1 MDSITFPVRLSQ
13 VSEFDDTTKTMQEK
27 CRTFVDKYHKLIRHS
42 SPDDSLDDNSNEDVN
57 ESLESPLDTSSST
70 SSEPTPTQLQPSIN
84 SSIKQ
89 SGSALSQPIKTSGG
103 IRVERYIERIPHISI
118 TLNTTMFRIL
128 AALIVILIVMIVVLI
143 VRIEL
148 APLINYKIPDDYTH
162 FTMQPPKHN
171 VKHYDINNAKGY
183 LQPLKTLYNTVQD
196 KIQNQSSPHTESFQ
210 THAFSSN
217 YNFGV

>member
-13 VSEFDDTTKTMQEK
+13 VSEFDDSSKTMQEK
-27 CRTFVDKYHKLIRHS
+27 CRTFVDKYHKLIRHN
-42 SPDDSLDDNSNEDVN
+42 SPDDALDDNSNDDVS
-57 ESLESPLDTSSST
+57 ESLDTPLTTSQDTSQDT
-70 SSEPTPTQLQPSIN
+70 TLNQP
-84 SSIKQ
+84 IKQ
-89 SGSALSQPIKTSGG
+89 TGSAISQPTSQPIKTSGG

-128 AALIVILIVMIVVLI
+128 IALIVVLIVMIVVLV

-183 LQPLKTLYNTVQD
+183 IQPLKTLYNTVQD
-196 KIQNQSSPHTESFQ
+196 KIQNQSSPHSESFQ